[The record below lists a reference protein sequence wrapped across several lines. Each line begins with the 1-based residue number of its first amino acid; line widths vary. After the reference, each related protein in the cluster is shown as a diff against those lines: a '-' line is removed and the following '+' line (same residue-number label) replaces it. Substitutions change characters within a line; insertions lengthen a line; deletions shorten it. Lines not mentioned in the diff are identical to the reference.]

1 MDQQWQQDTMGKKKT
16 WKLKKEIEALCS
28 LKVEQ
33 SYCLFS
39 ASTSFS
45 LLPLFP
51 PFVLPPQIS
60 FSALWFWLSSF
71 YHTHSSPTSHF
82 ISFSFLLS
90 VSGSLNVSSDVF
102 LAYFSPLITLFPSFY
117 SLCQSSHLLCPPSN
131 THTHMHCFLS
141 TLAFCIILMCT
152 VSFFLSLHK
161 LEFTLGDQWEVN
173 RESNSSI
180 LT

>member
-90 VSGSLNVSSDVF
+90 VSGSLNVSSDVC

-131 THTHMHCFLS
+131 THTHALFSLHFGLFS
-141 TLAFCIILMCT
+141 TLHYSDVHRFL
-152 VSFFLSLHK
+152 LSLPSQTGVYFRRPMGS
-161 LEFTLGDQWEVN
+161 E
-173 RESNSSI
+173 
-180 LT
+180 